1 MDAWVL
7 LSQHTQEK
15 SGGSP
20 GLGQEVSRAFSL
32 MGVFLLF
39 APKGRVTSE
48 HCGQPGELEML
59 AGTRAGFL
67 GGPALLSGR

>member
-15 SGGSP
+15 SGGST
-20 GLGQEVSRAFSL
+20 GLGQEVSRVFSL
-32 MGVFLLF
+32 MGVLLLF

-48 HCGQPGELEML
+48 HCGQP
-59 AGTRAGFL
+59 RW
-67 GGPALLSGR
+67 LSG